1 MIHYTRNGQPAT
13 CDVQLATGNMQQAC
27 IYLLVEIAIEA
38 NAGDDAL
45 MVDQGKA
52 MPLDI
57 KELEAIKRVFG
68 GCAEIFAMAPIKE
81 KQRFQGP

>member
-1 MIHYTRNGQPAT
+1 
-13 CDVQLATGNMQQAC
+13 
-27 IYLLVEIAIEA
+27 
-38 NAGDDAL
+38 